1 MSIINDVT
9 KRHDF
14 VLLFDVTDGNPNGDP
29 DAGNLPRV
37 DPETMQGLVTDVC
50 IKRKVRNYIE
60 VIGSGLDNE
69 SQKERLKIY
78 VEHHGLAL
86 NAQHKRAYTALN
98 INLSETV
105 SAAIEDKDLLSKFTA
120 EEVVLPEGF
129 TVQENEEDETK
140 FALKYSGE
148 LSKDE
153 LKDAIKSIEDSLGKE
168 PAKFAKTLSGKAKKA
183 AKPGRED
190 IKKLRGW
197 MCENFFDIRMFGA
210 VMTTNV
216 NCGQVRGPV
225 QFTFARSIDPV
236 VPLDLSI
243 TRVAITREE
252 DEKKKETEMGRKTLL
267 PYGLYKGYGFVTPS
281 FAKDTGVTEKDLELF
296 WTALKEM
303 WDIDR
308 SASRGM
314 MACRGIY
321 IFSHDKS
328 TGNAPAHTLLERVT
342 AKKKE
347 SVESPRRFA
356 DYDVADMIETKL
368 PEGVTLTKLA
378 V

>member
-50 IKRKVRNYIE
+50 LKRKVRNYIE
-60 VIGSGLDNE
+60 GISGDLTDE
-69 SQKERLKIY
+69 ALKKRLKIY
-78 VEHHGLAL
+78 VEHHGIL
-86 NAQHKRAYTALN
+86 NRQHKRAYTALN
-98 INLSETV
+98 INLAEPI
-105 SAAIEDKDLLSKFTA
+105 AAVIEDKMLLSKFTA
-120 EEVVLPEGF
+120 DEVALPEGF
-129 TVQENEEDETK
+129 TVQDNEEDDTK
-140 FALKYSGE
+140 VDLKYSGE

-168 PAKFAKTLSGKAKKA
+168 AAKFAKTLAGKVKKA
-183 AKPGRED
+183 AKPGRDD
-190 IKKLRGW
+190 IKKLRSW

-216 NCGQVRGPV
+216 NCGQVRGPI
-225 QFTFARSIDPV
+225 QFTFARSIDQV

-281 FAKDTGVTEKDLELF
+281 FANDTGVTDKDLELF
-296 WTALKEM
+296 WEAIQNM

-321 IFSHDKS
+321 IFSHDKA

-342 AKKKE
+342 IKKKT
-347 SVESPRRFA
+347 SIVSPRSFA
-356 DYDVADMIETKL
+356 DYDVAGLDETKL
-368 PEGVTLTKLA
+368 PEGVTLTRLA